1 MRRQIIPLLCCPICK
16 GDLSLTVVRED
27 ETEILE
33 GMLHCPACNVNYPIE
48 EGIPDLLP
56 RT

>member
-1 MRRQIIPLLCCPICK
+1 MRQQIIPLLCCPICK

-33 GMLHCPACNVNYPIE
+33 GTLHCPACNVNYPIE

>member
-16 GDLSLTVVRED
+16 GDLSLTVVKED

-33 GMLHCPACNVNYPIE
+33 GMLHCASCGVNYPIE

>member
-1 MRRQIIPLLCCPICK
+1 MRQQIIPLLCCPVCK

>member
-1 MRRQIIPLLCCPICK
+1 MRRQIIPLLCCPTCK
-16 GDLSLTVVRED
+16 GELSLTVERED

-33 GMLHCPACNVNYPIE
+33 GMLHCPACSVNYPIE

>member
-1 MRRQIIPLLCCPICK
+1 MRRQIIPLLCCPTCK

-33 GMLHCPACNVNYPIE
+33 GMLHCLSCKVKYPIE

>member
-16 GDLSLTVVRED
+16 GDLSLTVAREN
-27 ETEILE
+27 ETEILD
-33 GMLHCPACNVNYPIE
+33 GMLHCAACGVHYPIE